1 MSTKAKL
8 GKDWVKAQVML
19 QETGETFHLIL
30 APGQTWRSVVAWIDG
45 KMVTGR
51 IELVPINNADPRGPD
66 VTVQLRFP
74 SLEAAAA
81 AADTAA
87 TAAPVTPAPVAPRV
101 ETPAPELV
109 AAPVAEAA
117 PAAVAPAEDA
127 PVTPENSDDTAVQE
141 PAPSSEDPVIRPAG
155 EGRRKRRG

>member
-1 MSTKAKL
+1 MSTKEKL

-74 SLEAAAA
+74 ALEAAAA
-81 AADTAA
+81 AAEIAA
-87 TAAPVTPAPVAPRV
+87 PAAPVVATPVAAPVEP
-101 ETPAPELV
+101 PPPEPV
-109 AAPVAEAA
+109 AVPVAEAA
-117 PAAVAPAEDA
+117 PTAVAPSEDA
-127 PVTPENSDDTAVQE
+127 PLSPENSEETAVQE

>member
-81 AADTAA
+81 AEAA
-87 TAAPVTPAPVAPRV
+87 TPAAPVAVTPVAAPVEPPPS
-101 ETPAPELV
+101 EPV